1 MPRPKA
7 RAAPAG
13 SKRMGPSRLPYPG
26 RPPEPA
32 NPIFE
37 PEKCKAYIVY
47 SIGECLSSCRTPCIC
62 LCICLC
68 IAAVLGVFVGLNAG
82 MGINPLAMM
91 GIPI

>member
-1 MPRPKA
+1 
-7 RAAPAG
+7 
-13 SKRMGPSRLPYPG
+13 MGPSRLPYPG